1 MLDRMPELIDTP
13 SRVNAAGTEPKLIDE
28 YVGRVSTGEQR
39 LSIAHMRSPAGWEEP
54 GQRPDFDEYTVVLD
68 GRLHVEHEGGGL
80 DVRGGQAVLVRAGEW
95 VRYSTPAPQ
104 GASYVAVCIPAFSPD
119 TVHRAA

>member
-1 MLDRMPELIDTP
+1 MTAAASAAQNATACDTPRSSGTSSSCGEGMRSAMLDRMPELIDTP

-68 GRLHVEHEGGGL
+68 GR
-80 DVRGGQAVLVRAGEW
+80 
-95 VRYSTPAPQ
+95 
-104 GASYVAVCIPAFSPD
+104 
-119 TVHRAA
+119 